1 MRALTSIEMQQC
13 TGGHLVAEPT
23 PVDGNGKF
31 KVGVVEPFDP
41 IDPPRPGLIGIAV
54 PESLDP
60 VDPIDIDPID
70 LEEI

>member
-1 MRALTSIEMQQC
+1 MRALTTTELDQC
-13 TGGHLVAEPT
+13 TGGAFVGVTE

-41 IDPPRPGLIGIAV
+41 IDPPIKGLIAIAV

-60 VDPIDIDPID
+60 VDPIDVDPID
-70 LEEI
+70 LEKI